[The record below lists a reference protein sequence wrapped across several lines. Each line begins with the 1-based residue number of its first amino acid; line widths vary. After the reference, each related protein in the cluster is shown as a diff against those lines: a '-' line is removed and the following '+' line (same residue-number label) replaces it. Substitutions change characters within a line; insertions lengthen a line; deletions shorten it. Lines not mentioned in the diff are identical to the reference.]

1 MISSA
6 PSKLF
11 ASDIV
16 QHLSQRNV
24 VARSIGVLRSALHAF
39 HQLRERR
46 TNREI
51 ASFIAGRGE
60 RITDDLEREMTHRL
74 MSSDRSIQ
82 G

>member
-1 MISSA
+1 MIMSA

-11 ASDIV
+11 APDIG
-16 QHLSQRNV
+16 QHRSQRNA
-24 VARSIGVLRSALHAF
+24 VARSTGILRSALDAF
-39 HQLRERR
+39 RQLRERR

-60 RITDDLEREMTHRL
+60 RITDDLEREMTRRL
-74 MSSDRSIQ
+74 MSSDRCIH